1 MRKNYKA
8 FISLFIV
15 TILMLIIPM
24 QVYAENQE
32 PYIDEVVEQEFQ
44 YIFGQNADISFSLTK
59 TNRCP
64 YQIGIQHN
72 GEWIDVYIPDPVSMQ
87 DADDFLNIGDM
98 EERVIKMESNIQIAY
113 FCIFGLT
120 IVLLFVLGVLLATR
134 INFRRELDE
143 RDRKTKSW

>member
-1 MRKNYKA
+1 MRKNYKI
-8 FISLFIV
+8 FISLLIV
-15 TILMLIIPM
+15 ICIMFALPM
-24 QVYAENQE
+24 PVYAENKE
-32 PYIDEVVEQEFQ
+32 PSIDEIVEQELQ
-44 YIFGQNADISFSLTK
+44 YIFGQDADISFSLTK

-72 GEWIDVYIPDPVSMQ
+72 GEWIDVYIPDPVSMYQ
-87 DADDFLNIGDM
+87 ADDFLNLGDM

-113 FCIFGLT
+113 FCIFCLI

-143 RDRKTKSW
+143 RDRKTKVW